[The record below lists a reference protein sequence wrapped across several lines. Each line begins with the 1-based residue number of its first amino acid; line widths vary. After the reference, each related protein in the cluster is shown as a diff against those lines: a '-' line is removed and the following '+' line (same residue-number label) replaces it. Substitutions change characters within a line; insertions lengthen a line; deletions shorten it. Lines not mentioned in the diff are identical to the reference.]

1 MVVERSKKGRL
12 SLLFCKRD
20 SDLDF
25 SLGLEDSDDEVLIDL
40 VSYIIIG
47 NWKCKLCFFELI

>member
-1 MVVERSKKGRL
+1 M

-47 NWKCKLCFFELI
+47 NVNCVFSSWFRSLDVL